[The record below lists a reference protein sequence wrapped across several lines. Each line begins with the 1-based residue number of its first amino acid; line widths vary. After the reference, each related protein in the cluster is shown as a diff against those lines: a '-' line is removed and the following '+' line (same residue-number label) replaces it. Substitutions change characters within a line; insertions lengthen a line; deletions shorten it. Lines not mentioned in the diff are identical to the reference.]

1 MPTKSI
7 KKKMAK
13 VKAELEIMAF
23 DSQKKWAKWL
33 EKNHRKTPGI
43 WLKFFKKN
51 SGVKTVT
58 YAEAVEEALCYGWID
73 SQAKS
78 IDEKAY
84 LQRFTPRGPK
94 SVWSKINTEHIERLI
109 KEGRMKEAGLET
121 VDAAKQDGRW
131 AAAYSSPS
139 KVTMP
144 EDFKKALSGN
154 KKAAAFY
161 KSLNKANTYGILTR
175 IQFARKAETR
185 AKRIKEFVEMLAR
198 GEKLHK

>member
-1 MPTKSI
+1 MI
-7 KKKMAK
+7 KKPKP
-13 VKAELEIMAF
+13 ELKIISF

-33 EKNHRKTPGI
+33 EKNHLKSVGI

-58 YAEAVEEALCYGWID
+58 YAEAVEEGLCYGWID

-94 SVWSKINTEHIERLI
+94 SVWSKINTEHMERLI
-109 KEGRMKEAGLET
+109 KEGRMKKAGLET
-121 VDAAKQDGRW
+121 MEAAKKDGRW
-131 AAAYSSPS
+131 AAAYAAPS

-144 EDFKKALSGN
+144 EDFKKALSAN
-154 KKAAAFY
+154 KKAEAFY
-161 KSLNKANTYGILTR
+161 KTLNKANTYGILTR

-185 AKRIKEFVEMLAR
+185 TKRIKEFVEMLER

>member
-1 MPTKSI
+1 MKKTAKKAVSKS
-7 KKKMAK
+7 KP
-13 VKAELEIMAF
+13 ELEIIAF

-33 EKNHRKTPGI
+33 EKNHGISPGI

-58 YAEAVEEALCYGWID
+58 YAEAVEEGLCYGWID

-94 SVWSKINTEHIERLI
+94 SVWSKINTEHMERLI
-109 KEGRMKEAGLET
+109 KEGRMKKAGLET
-121 VDAAKQDGRW
+121 MEAAKKDGRW
-131 AAAYSSPS
+131 AAAYAAPS

-144 EDFKKALSGN
+144 EDFKKALSAN

-161 KSLNKANTYGILTR
+161 KTLNKANTYGILTR
-175 IQFARKAETR
+175 IQFAIKAETR
-185 AKRIKEFVEMLAR
+185 AKRIREFVEMLER